1 VKLATFEHPAKVY
14 RLEYPAH
21 WEHLV
26 QDEGRSCGFGPRE
39 RDDVGLWISILPLR
53 ADTETLQ
60 ADLGRLFAEALEESA
75 WTHLHQDPSLRH
87 FGLKADCTAPDNG
100 GHYWLVAGG
109 DVVLFASSQVPRAEQ
124 EQWRQPLDRV
134 MGSLEI
140 TRGDELFALKVTN
153 ALLARLQAR
162 FPGRDFVRETGRIR
176 SEDWLISS
184 GNLVRRVRLAPDRQ
198 AEVIEAFIDGLQ
210 ATGDDAPAAE
220 ELAAVRE
227 LILPVLKPASY
238 VASGGPAAEAVH
250 HPWLADVIICY
261 AIRGARTLRLI
272 LEGDLARWR
281 LDRGTLRE
289 LALVNLQGLVMP
301 ERLRA
306 ASPSSERVVVLSAQ
320 DHFEAARLLDP
331 RLHDRL
337 APAVGSPFW
346 AAVPDRDT
354 LLVFPS
360 GDQTFF
366 ARMSGT
372 IRAQYERAAY
382 PVSPDVF
389 VVSRRGVSLPT
400 ESQP

>member
-1 VKLATFEHPAKVY
+1 VELATFEHPAKVY

-39 RDDVGLWISILPLR
+39 RDDVGLWISILPVR
-53 ADTETLQ
+53 ADTETLR
-60 ADLGRLFAEALEESA
+60 ADLGRLFAEALDETT

-124 EQWRQPLDRV
+124 QQWREPLDRV

-140 TRGDELFALKVTN
+140 TRDDELFALKVTN

-162 FPGRDFVRETGRIR
+162 FPGREFVQETGRIR
-176 SEDWLISS
+176 SGDWLISS
-184 GNLVRRVRLAPDRQ
+184 GNLIRRVRLAPDRQ

-220 ELAAVRE
+220 ELPAVRD
-227 LILPVLKPASY
+227 LILPLLKPASY
-238 VASGGPAAEAVH
+238 VAPDGPAAEAVH
-250 HPWLADVIICY
+250 HPWLADLIICY

-272 LEGDLARWR
+272 LERDLARWG
-281 LDRGTLRE
+281 LDGDALRE
-289 LALVNLQGLVMP
+289 LALANLQGLAMP

-306 ASPSSERVVVLSAQ
+306 AGASSERVVALSAQ

-346 AAVPDRDT
+346 AAVPDRDS

-360 GDQTFF
+360 GNGKWL
-366 ARMSGT
+366 ARMGGT
-372 IRAQYERAAY
+372 VRVQYERAAY
-382 PVSPDVF
+382 PVSPAVF
-389 VVSRRGVSLPT
+389 LVSRDGISLASGSP
-400 ESQP
+400 S